1 MKLSATQIKIIAI
14 IAMTIDHIAFTA
26 VPYGTAVFF
35 AMRFI
40 GRLTAPLMC
49 FLLAEGFFY
58 TRSKRK
64 YLLRLLIFSI
74 VSQPFYYCFIFGL
87 KNFNII
93 SMVSN
98 LNVLFNFVTALT
110 CLMLIENKRIP
121 YLAKAMFIITLFI
134 ISGFCDWTYLIPIWT
149 IIFFVFREKKQK
161 ACYIFSLVS
170 IIFVPLLLLSSFDNY
185 IYFLYNFGVLV
196 AVIPILMYNGKHS
209 NKQLTQLKK
218 KINQYFFYVYYPL
231 HMIIITLVFYK

>member
-1 MKLSATQIKIIAI
+1 MKLSSTQIKIIAI
-14 IAMTIDHIAFTA
+14 ITMTIDHIAFTA
-26 VPYGTAVFF
+26 VPYGTAVCF

-49 FLLAEGFFY
+49 FLMAEGFVH

-64 YLLRLLIFSI
+64 YLLRLLLFGI
-74 VSQPFYYCFIFGL
+74 VSQPFYYCFVFGL
-87 KNFNII
+87 KDFNII

-98 LNVLFNFVTALT
+98 LNVIFNFATALT
-110 CLMLIENKRIP
+110 CLMLIENKKIP
-121 YLAKAMFIITLFI
+121 VLAKAMFIIALFI
-134 ISGFCDWTYLIPIWT
+134 ISGFCDWKYLLPIWT
-149 IIFFVFREKKQK
+149 IIFFVFRENKKK
-161 ACYIFSLVS
+161 VCCIFALASVIL
-170 IIFVPLLLLSSFDNY
+170 VPLLLLNLFDDY

-196 AVIPILMYNGKHS
+196 AVIPIVMYNGKHS

-231 HMIIITLVFYK
+231 HMIIITLVFCK